1 MFRYYNKN
9 PEVLM
14 VIPELLFPCGTKITQ
29 GFNKDNLAKLG
40 YGLDESPTVKVG
52 EKQQQNKNQLGK
64 NRGILKPIWAFV
76 ETKKR
81 QFVIYQTF
89 RHLKQRVEELWAELE
104 TRISKN
110 SNQVHDRTTK
120 SVENDNDNQET
131 RFPKIIHEKY
141 H

>member
-64 NRGILKPIWAFV
+64 NRGILKPSWAFV
-76 ETKKR
+76 ETKN
-81 QFVIYQTF
+81 VGDLVYT
-89 RHLKQRVEELWAELE
+89 
-104 TRISKN
+104 
-110 SNQVHDRTTK
+110 
-120 SVENDNDNQET
+120 
-131 RFPKIIHEKY
+131 
-141 H
+141 